1 MDVRVRFLGAA
12 KTVTGS
18 KYLLD
23 IGGFRLLIDCG
34 LFQGVKELR
43 ERNWVDLPQN
53 PEDLDAVLITHS
65 HIDHIGFLPRIF
77 RQGFKGPVYCTEVTC
92 DLMEIMLKD
101 SAKIQEEEAAYAKR
115 KGYSKHKDPQP
126 LYKVDHV
133 TALFSHLNPQDSNT
147 WISLID
153 GVRFRFRNAGH
164 ILGSSIIEIEIKG
177 KYQTKRVVF
186 SGDLGRY
193 NQPVLRDPEVISVA
207 DALFV
212 ESTYGDKNNPST
224 SPKEALAEIVSEASA
239 NEGCILIPAF
249 ALGRT
254 QLVIYYLKEL
264 LEENRIPNMPVYI
277 DSPMAIS
284 VTDLYKKHFNE
295 HKLRES
301 ELEASVFDY
310 KGLQYC
316 KTADE
321 SKAINNIEENAIII
335 SASGMCTGGR
345 IIHHLYH
352 RLRRKNDTILFVGY
366 QAKGTRGRRILDGES
381 TIRIFGQDVPLNC
394 QVKQISGLS
403 AHADQSELLR
413 WIGNFKKSPKHVF
426 ITHGEPA
433 SAFALAD
440 ILKQQR
446 NWSPVVPNYLE
457 WHSLFTAI

>member
-1 MDVRVRFLGAA
+1 M
-12 KTVTGS
+12 
-18 KYLLD
+18 
-23 IGGFRLLIDCG
+23 IDCG

-43 ERNWVDLPQN
+43 ARNWEDLPQN
-53 PEDLDAVLITHS
+53 PEDLDAVIITHS

-77 RQGFKGPVYCTEVTC
+77 RQGFQGPVYCTAATC

-101 SAKIQEEEAAYAKR
+101 SAKIQEEEAKYAKR

-126 LYKVDHV
+126 LYRVEHV
-133 TALFSHLNPQDSNT
+133 TALFSHLNPQSSNT
-147 WISLID
+147 WISLKE
-153 GVRFRFRNAGH
+153 GVKFRFRNAGH
-164 ILGSSIIEIEIKG
+164 ILGSSIVELEITG
-177 KYQTKRVVF
+177 KSQTKRVVF

-193 NQPVLRDPEVISVA
+193 NQPVLRDPEVISQA

-224 SPKEALAEIVSEASA
+224 SPKEALAEIVSEASTL
-239 NEGCILIPAF
+239 EGCILIPAF

-264 LEENRIPNMPVYI
+264 LEENKIPKMAVYI
-277 DSPMAIS
+277 DSPMAIR
-284 VTDLYKKHFNE
+284 VTDIYKKHFDE

-310 KGLQYC
+310 EGLQYC
-316 KTADE
+316 KTSAE
-321 SKAINNIEENAIII
+321 SKAINKIKKNAIII

-345 IIHHLYH
+345 IVHHLYH
-352 RLRRKNDTILFVGY
+352 RMQRKNDTILFVGY
-366 QAKGTRGRRILDGES
+366 QAYGTRGRRILDGEP
-381 TIRIFGQDVPLNC
+381 TIRIFGRDVPLNC
-394 QVKQISGLS
+394 QVRQISGLS

-413 WIGNFKKSPKHVF
+413 WLRNFKKSPQHVF
-426 ITHGEPA
+426 LTHGEPE

-440 ILKQQR
+440 LLKQQS

>member
-1 MDVRVRFLGAA
+1 M
-12 KTVTGS
+12 
-18 KYLLD
+18 
-23 IGGFRLLIDCG
+23 IDCG

-65 HIDHIGFLPRIF
+65 HIDHVGFLPRIF

-133 TALFSHLNPQDSNT
+133 TALFSHLNPQASNT

-177 KYQTKRVVF
+177 KSQTKRLVF

-207 DALFV
+207 DVLIV

-426 ITHGEPA
+426 ITHGEPE

>member
-1 MDVRVRFLGAA
+1 
-12 KTVTGS
+12 
-18 KYLLD
+18 
-23 IGGFRLLIDCG
+23 
-34 LFQGVKELR
+34 
-43 ERNWVDLPQN
+43 
-53 PEDLDAVLITHS
+53 
-65 HIDHIGFLPRIF
+65 
-77 RQGFKGPVYCTEVTC
+77 
-92 DLMEIMLKD
+92 
-101 SAKIQEEEAAYAKR
+101 
-115 KGYSKHKDPQP
+115 
-126 LYKVDHV
+126 
-133 TALFSHLNPQDSNT
+133 
-147 WISLID
+147 
-153 GVRFRFRNAGH
+153 
-164 ILGSSIIEIEIKG
+164 
-177 KYQTKRVVF
+177 
-186 SGDLGRY
+186 
-193 NQPVLRDPEVISVA
+193 
-207 DALFV
+207 
-212 ESTYGDKNNPST
+212 
-224 SPKEALAEIVSEASA
+224 
-239 NEGCILIPAF
+239 
-249 ALGRT
+249 
-254 QLVIYYLKEL
+254 
-264 LEENRIPNMPVYI
+264 
-277 DSPMAIS
+277 MAIS

-426 ITHGEPA
+426 ITHGEPE

>member
-133 TALFSHLNPQDSNT
+133 TALFSHLNPQASNT

-224 SPKEALAEIVSEASA
+224 SPKEALAEIVSEASV

-381 TIRIFGQDVPLNC
+381 TIRIFGQNVPLNC

-426 ITHGEPA
+426 ITHGEPE

-440 ILKQQR
+440 ILKLQR
-446 NWSPVVPNYLE
+446 NWSPVVPDYLE

>member
-34 LFQGVKELR
+34 LFQGAKELR

-65 HIDHIGFLPRIF
+65 HIDHVGFLPRIF

-101 SAKIQEEEAAYAKR
+101 SAKIQEEEAAYAKK

-133 TALFSHLNPQDSNT
+133 TALFSHLNPRPGNT
-147 WISLID
+147 WISLVD

-164 ILGSSIIEIEIKG
+164 ILGSSIIEIEITG

-186 SGDLGRY
+186 SGDIGRY

-301 ELEASVFDY
+301 ELEASVFNY

-321 SKAINNIEENAIII
+321 SKAINKIKKNAIII

-394 QVKQISGLS
+394 QVKQINGLS

-413 WIGNFKKSPKHVF
+413 WIGNFQESPKHVF
-426 ITHGEPA
+426 ITHGEPK

-446 NWSPVVPNYLE
+446 NWSPVVPDYLE

>member
-1 MDVRVRFLGAA
+1 M
-12 KTVTGS
+12 
-18 KYLLD
+18 
-23 IGGFRLLIDCG
+23 IDCG

-43 ERNWVDLPQN
+43 ARNWEDLPQN
-53 PEDLDAVLITHS
+53 PEDLDAVIITHS

-77 RQGFKGPVYCTEVTC
+77 RQGFQGPVYCTAATC

-101 SAKIQEEEAAYAKR
+101 SAKIQEEEAKYAKR

-126 LYKVDHV
+126 LYRVEHV
-133 TALFSHLNPQDSNT
+133 TALFSHLNPQSSNT
-147 WISLID
+147 WISLKE
-153 GVRFRFRNAGH
+153 GVKFRFRNAGH
-164 ILGSSIIEIEIKG
+164 ILGSSIVELEITG
-177 KYQTKRVVF
+177 KSQTKRVVF

-193 NQPVLRDPEVISVA
+193 NQPVLRDPEVISQA

-224 SPKEALAEIVSEASA
+224 SPKEALAEIVSEASTL
-239 NEGCILIPAF
+239 EGCILIPAF

-264 LEENRIPNMPVYI
+264 LEENKIPKMAVYI
-277 DSPMAIS
+277 DSPMAIR
-284 VTDLYKKHFNE
+284 VTDIYKKHFDE

-310 KGLQYC
+310 EGLQYC
-316 KTADE
+316 KTSAE
-321 SKAINNIEENAIII
+321 SKVINTIKKNAIII

-345 IIHHLYH
+345 IVHHLFH
-352 RLRRKNDTILFVGY
+352 RMRRKNDTILFVGY
-366 QAKGTRGRRILDGES
+366 QAYGTRGRRILDGES
-381 TIRIFGQDVPLNC
+381 TIRIFGHDVPLKC
-394 QVKQISGLS
+394 HVRQISGLS

-413 WIGNFKKSPKHVF
+413 WLSNFKQSPQHVF
-426 ITHGEPA
+426 LTHGEPE

-440 ILKQQR
+440 LLKQQS